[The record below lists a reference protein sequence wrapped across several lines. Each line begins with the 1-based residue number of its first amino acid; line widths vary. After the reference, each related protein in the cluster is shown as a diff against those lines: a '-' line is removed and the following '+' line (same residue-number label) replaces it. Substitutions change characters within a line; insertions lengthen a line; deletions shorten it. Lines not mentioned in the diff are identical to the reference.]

1 MFNNFSVV
9 YDTDLLVNGTSS
21 YQPPTVGDVMTS
33 LLQELTPAITIFA
46 IGFAVFVVL
55 FIWSFIRKFN
65 VQEATFRIDKN
76 LQKLVDNIDDQSYID
91 FQKASKATGKTDVK
105 LPTDNNE
112 RVETVL

>member
-76 LQKLVDNIDDQSYID
+76 LQKLVDNIDDPSYKTP
-91 FQKASKATGKTDVK
+91 QYASKRQESDDVK
-105 LPTDNNE
+105 LPTNDNKGI
-112 RVETVL
+112 